1 MKANMCVKAPRT
13 TLWEGRLAFRSLL
26 SALLALALV
35 VGCGPSS
42 EELESVDYAPLAGA
56 GLEVSTPSDVG
67 LDPMA
72 VAELYLNAAQ
82 LRTLYGLLVI
92 KDGQLIAEKYFN
104 GSAIDKRKF
113 MASATKSFTSAL
125 VGIARDQGCLSSV
138 DQGFMEFFPE
148 YDDRID
154 DPRKAQITIQD
165 LLQMR
170 SGFVWEERTE
180 PYMEALFTSR
190 GYWLPFIADFPL
202 TSDPGAE
209 FGYSNLSSHL
219 LAVIVARACDTDLRT
234 FAQEHL
240 FAPIG
245 AEVGD
250 WSQDADGNYYGAHG
264 MPLTARDMARFG
276 LLYLNSGEYEGNQV
290 VSADWVSESLDRYSE
305 SINISGWLPWSS
317 RYGHYRDLGYGY
329 QWWSASAG
337 DHQFNYA
344 SGHGGN
350 QIIVLDDLNMV
361 IVASA
366 DRLFADFGDGAW
378 DRERAI
384 IDMLGKYIGSLPSP

>member
-1 MKANMCVKAPRT
+1 MGVKSPRT
-13 TLWEGRLAFRSLL
+13 TLRVGQHPLRWMLGAV
-26 SALLALALV
+26 LALALL

-42 EELESVDYAPLAGA
+42 QELEAVDYAPLAGA
-56 GLEVSTPSDVG
+56 DLEVSTPSEVG
-67 LDPMA
+67 LDEMA
-72 VAELYLNAAQ
+72 LAELYLNAAQ
-82 LRTLYGLLVI
+82 LKTLYGLLVI

-104 GSAIDKRKF
+104 GSAIDKPKF

-125 VGIARDQGCLSSV
+125 VGIALDRGCLSSV

-148 YDDRID
+148 YEDRID
-154 DPRKAQITIQD
+154 DPRKAPITIRD

-180 PYMEALFTSR
+180 PYMESLFTSR
-190 GYWLPFIADFPL
+190 GYWLPFIAGFPL
-202 TSDPGAE
+202 TSDPGAT

-219 LAVIVARACDTDLRT
+219 LAVLVARACDTDLRT

-264 MPLTARDMARFG
+264 MSLTARDMARFG
-276 LLYLNSGEYEGNQV
+276 LLYLNSGEYEGNEV
-290 VSADWVSESLDRYSE
+290 VSADWVSDSLDRHSE
-305 SINISGWLPWSS
+305 DMNISGWLPWSS

-366 DRLFADFGDGAW
+366 DRLFADFGGDAW
-378 DRERAI
+378 DKERAI
-384 IDMLGKYIGSLPSP
+384 IDAVGTYVDSLPSP

>member
-1 MKANMCVKAPRT
+1 MFAEGHTT
-13 TLWEGRLAFRSLL
+13 TLLEGRRSFRRLVG
-26 SALLALALV
+26 ALLGLALL

-42 EELESVDYAPLAGA
+42 EELEAVDYTPLAGE
-56 GLEVSTPSDVG
+56 GLEVSTPSEVG
-67 LDPMA
+67 LDPTA
-72 VAELYLNAAQ
+72 VAELYFGAAQ
-82 LRTLYGLLVI
+82 LRSLYGLLVI

-104 GSAIDKRKF
+104 GSSIKKRKF

-125 VGIARDQGCLSSV
+125 VGIALDEGCLSSV
-138 DQGFMEFFPE
+138 DQEFMEFFPE
-148 YDDRID
+148 YSDRID
-154 DPRKAQITIQD
+154 DPRKAQITIRD

-190 GYWLPFIADFPL
+190 GYWVPFIAGFPL
-202 TSDPGAE
+202 TSDPGAK

-219 LAVIVARACDTDLRT
+219 LAVLVARACETDLRD

-250 WSQDADGNYYGAHG
+250 WSQDSDGNYYGAHG

-305 SINISGWLPWSS
+305 NINISGWFPWSS

-329 QWWSASAG
+329 QWWSAEAG
-337 DHQFNYA
+337 DHRFNYA

-366 DRLFADFGDGAW
+366 DRLFADFGGDAW
-378 DRERAI
+378 DKESAI
-384 IDMLGKYIGSLPSP
+384 IDVVGKFIGSLPSP